1 MGDKEIVVGNGLQA
15 AIDEMKLESRLLKT
29 LDEIAIEH
37 GTDKATQFTRTHA
50 QPKGYTVH
58 YERFFAPLRE
68 EWIKM
73 IEIGIGGGE
82 SARTWLDYFPHA
94 WLIGI
99 DNVSGTNEWNTPK
112 KFGNLEMLSPLDR
125 YAFMA
130 ADQTD
135 PVFWACFTADV
146 GPTLDIA
153 IDDGSHEPKAVQIS
167 FAGLWPLIKPGGLYC
182 IEDLGCGFTSPGC
195 QTHWEWLAT
204 YLAPLMVG
212 GLMDLDSIYVAPQ
225 LAIIRKKG

>member
-1 MGDKEIVVGNGLQA
+1 MG
-15 AIDEMKLESRLLKT
+15 MMKT
-29 LDEIAIEH
+29 LDEIAIRH

-58 YERFFAPLRE
+58 YEKFFTPLRHTPV
-68 EWIKM
+68 KLV
-73 IEIGIGGGE
+73 EIGVGGGE
-82 SARTWLDYFPHA
+82 SVRTWLDYFDAA
-94 WLIGI
+94 WVIGI

-112 KFGNLEMLSPLDR
+112 QFGAGMEQFDR
-125 YAFMA
+125 YGFMA

-146 GPTLDIA
+146 KQTIDIA
-153 IDDGSHEPKAVQIS
+153 IDDGSHEPRAVQIS

-204 YLAPLMVG
+204 YLAPLMTG